1 MLFLATEIFKLKD
14 GVSTRLTENI
24 FQFVNKHYDQRN
36 NSILLKKRNRTVLN
50 GTESPSF
57 LVLKIWELILQSLE
71 AESVLISKLK
81 LKHRLPANAHAGSA
95 KNI

>member
-1 MLFLATEIFKLKD
+1 M
-14 GVSTRLTENI
+14 STRLTENI
-24 FQFVNKHYDQRN
+24 FQFVNKPYHQRS
-36 NSILLKKRNRTVLN
+36 NSILLRKRNRKVLN
-50 GTESPSF
+50 GTESTSF
-57 LVLKIWELILQSLE
+57 LVRKIWEIILQSLE